1 MTEQA
6 VGDTPGLMLQQLV
19 NRVVKKNTARA
30 YKAKPTKYPS
40 TEVKLCTQLPGSTAS
55 VDVFDGVIGVLTEVP
70 AKKISS
76 EEETWSGK
84 SLMIFY
90 NNWLGAYSQ
99 LAPFAR
105 MVRSALGVR
114 HRARACWCE
123 LACSSRGAAA
133 VLVRGHAAAQPAR
146 AGARI

>member
-1 MTEQA
+1 MRHTWHYVATICQLRCKEQHSKFI
-6 VGDTPGLMLQQLV
+6 
-19 NRVVKKNTARA
+19 R
-30 YKAKPTKYPS
+30 KANFTKYLS
-40 TEVKLCTQLPGSTAS
+40 SEADLRTQLPGSTAS

-105 MVRSALGVR
+105 MVRAALGVR
-114 HRARACWCE
+114 HCA
-123 LACSSRGAAA
+123 
-133 VLVRGHAAAQPAR
+133 
-146 AGARI
+146 